1 MAMFTDQELASMTP
15 AEQETA
21 RAMNAAEAAG
31 KDPFDDDLDDELDT
45 DETDSEG
52 GTTDETDKE
61 EIPGDKIDEAASDD
75 KPADKPAEEPAA
87 AAAEEPAAEAD
98 PEPVLEFK
106 AEAPADADAK
116 LAELR
121 KQRLDARK
129 KWSAGEIDEEE
140 LEALEAPIEQ
150 AMDAIRQQQSVAAAM
165 EQANKQLQAKQQADA
180 ERAAR
185 VTVNR
190 IRAEGTAAGLDYS
203 PPSENKPAG
212 EHAVEFDRQLQP
224 LLADPK
230 WQAKGF
236 DAIAA
241 EAHRKVMLLAGKA
254 PAAAPAAR
262 RAPPPAPQTL
272 RDVPAADRAN
282 AGSDLDDQFKTV
294 TGLSA
299 QKLWD
304 KLTPAQ
310 QARMLDE

>member
-1 MAMFTDQELASMTP
+1 MAMFTDQEIAEMTNP

-31 KDPFDDDLDDELDT
+31 KDPFGDDLDDEPDT
-45 DETDSEG
+45 DEADSEG
-52 GTTDETDKE
+52 GTTDEADE
-61 EIPGDKIDEAASDD
+61 QEIPGDKIDEAAAD
-75 KPADKPAEEPAA
+75 DKPAEEPAA

-254 PAAAPAAR
+254 PAAAR

-304 KLTPAQ
+304 KLTPQQ